1 MPNND
6 LISRSA
12 LLRVLPNDGTN
23 LVYNI
28 RKTVENAPAV
38 DVVPMDFHER
48 CLLLEVQKR
57 HAVER
62 ERNAAIE
69 QLKKLDWDLFSGC
82 VSCKHYY
89 FCLNEGCECQAC
101 TVAECPCFGCG
112 DQSKWEWNGGQ
123 EDEQC

>member
-1 MPNND
+1 MQND

-12 LLRVLPNDGTN
+12 LIERSGEPCRSFLD
-23 LVYNI
+23 I
-28 RKTVENAPAV
+28 IESMPAV
-38 DVVPMDFHER
+38 DAVPMDFHER

-112 DQSKWEWNGGQ
+112 HQSKWEWNGGQ

>member
-1 MPNND
+1 M
-6 LISRSA
+6 
-12 LLRVLPNDGTN
+12 
-23 LVYNI
+23 
-28 RKTVENAPAV
+28 PAV
-38 DVVPMDFHER
+38 DAVPMDFHER

-112 DQSKWEWNGGQ
+112 HQSKWEWNGGQ